1 MRISD
6 WCSDVCASDLLD
18 LLGRAWAAME
28 RTLDAAWESRVPDLP
43 LQTKEEA
50 LVLASIIEKETGA
63 AEERPRIAGV
73 FVRRIKLGMKLQT
86 DPTVIYGMGER
97 YAGNIRRTDLLADT
111 PYNTYTRIGQIGR
124 ASCRERVCQYV

>member
-1 MRISD
+1 MHLEGRFLPETYLYTRGDSD
-6 WCSDVCASDLLD
+6 LD

-73 FVRRIKLGMKLQT
+73 FVRRITLGMKLQT
-86 DPTVIYGMGER
+86 DPTD
-97 YAGNIRRTDLLADT
+97 RTS
-111 PYNTYTRIGQIGR
+111 TRLNSR
-124 ASCRERVCQYV
+124 

>member
-43 LQTKEEA
+43 LQTKEEE

-63 AEERPRIAGV
+63 AEERQRIAGV
-73 FVRRIKLGMKLQT
+73 FVRRIKLGIKLQR
-86 DPTVIYGMGER
+86 D
-97 YAGNIRRTDLLADT
+97 
-111 PYNTYTRIGQIGR
+111 QIGR
-124 ASCRERVCQYV
+124 ASGRERVCRYLLLWVAADELKTKQ